1 MTKSGNNGQALR
13 IVKQIQL
20 VTEHARLKQV
30 INGFTIPRNDLL
42 RINRMTAQCNA
53 MSNPLVCN
61 LRRIN
66 TDVAHNNMVAQVVS
80 TLYISQTRPAGKR
93 CLLIKRDTPIK
104 VLIDELDRFSA
115 SAHLSPNI
123 RGVIAVRNENLVGIY
138 PGSTEIAFPTR
149 PQPRSV

>member
-1 MTKSGNNGQALR
+1 
-13 IVKQIQL
+13 
-20 VTEHARLKQV
+20 
-30 INGFTIPRNDLL
+30 
-42 RINRMTAQCNA
+42 MTAQCNA
-53 MSNPLVCN
+53 MSDPLVCN

-66 TDVAHNNMVAQVVS
+66 TGVAHNNMVAQVVS

-138 PGSTEIAFPTR
+138 PGSAEIAFPTR